1 MSTSK
6 LRVQRVCDW
15 CGKEFLSQK
24 TTTRYCSKR
33 CAEHAYKDRVRRQR
47 ISEAEAEVRFRR
59 KDRSLQMIQGSAYL
73 RVKETAKLLDISV
86 RTVYNLIYTGKL
98 QASKLSSRLT
108 IISKI
113 DIDAMLSSMDY
124 KKTSFPT
131 SSTITDF
138 YTTREIMEQYS
149 VSESWIYEIGK
160 TQNIPRVYLRG
171 KTYWS
176 KNHVDKA
183 FQKENDYCS
192 ITEWY
197 SVDDIKLKFK
207 LSTDAVYRLASEYM
221 VPRKKRKREVF
232 YSKKH
237 IDIAMGIAS
246 PDHMEYYT
254 MLEAME
260 KYHMTRDQIYH
271 FVKSRKIFKVQVGK
285 YVKISKKE
293 LDQVLA
299 PPLITPVK

>member
-6 LRVQRVCDW
+6 LRIKKICDW

-47 ISEAEAEVRFRR
+47 ISEAEAEVRVHT
-59 KDRSLQMIQGSAYL
+59 KEKSIQKIRDNPYL
-73 RVKETAKLLDISV
+73 RIKETAQLLDVSV

-98 QASKLSSRLT
+98 KAAKLSSRLT
-108 IISKI
+108 IISKA
-113 DIDAMLSSMDY
+113 DVEAMLSDMDY
-124 KKTSFPT
+124 RKTPLPP
-131 SSTITDF
+131 SSPITDF
-138 YTTREIMEQYS
+138 YTTREIMDRFD
-149 VSESWIYEIGK
+149 VSEGWIYEIGK
-160 TQNIPRVYLRG
+160 EKNIPRVFQRG
-171 KTYWS
+171 RTYWS
-176 KNHVDKA
+176 KLHVDKA
-183 FQKENDYCS
+183 FRKDDIYNS

-197 SVDDIKLKFK
+197 SVDDIKSKFK
-207 LSTDAVYRLASEYM
+207 LSTDAVYRLASDYM

-237 IDIAMGIAS
+237 IDIAMGIAD
-246 PDHMEYYT
+246 PDPLEYYT
-254 MLEAME
+254 VPEAME

-271 FVKSRKIFKVQVGK
+271 YVKTRNIFKVQVGK

-299 PPLITPVK
+299 PPRIEPVK

>member
-108 IISKI
+108 IISK
-113 DIDAMLSSMDY
+113 DDVDAMLAGMAY
-124 KKTSFPT
+124 NKTFLSP
-131 SSTITDF
+131 SLAITDF
-138 YTTREIMEQYS
+138 YTTREVMERFD
-149 VSESWIYEIGK
+149 VSESWIYKVGK
-160 TQNIPRVYLRG
+160 ERTIPRIFHRG
-171 KTYWS
+171 RTYWS
-176 KNHVDKA
+176 KADIDKA
-183 FQKENDYCS
+183 FRKENDYS
-192 ITEWY
+192 TITEWY
-197 SVDDIKLKFK
+197 SVDDIKSKFK